1 MCYFRLTV
9 LVSDDNQVLYN
20 SIKTFCNHCGIL
32 IMNTPET
39 NQTRKEKALERL
51 KTLSPLARQTI
62 LLAVLEQKALRA
74 CAQESQDLVQD
85 NRLSSSFNDN
95 SLE

>member
-1 MCYFRLTV
+1 MTNL
-9 LVSDDNQVLYN
+9 
-20 SIKTFCNHCGIL
+20 
-32 IMNTPET
+32 ET

-51 KTLSPLARQTI
+51 KTLSPLARQAV

-74 CAQESQDLVQD
+74 CAQESHDLVQD